1 MSWMAGASR
10 PSSSGRGGDGAGD
23 GVPPKCFVVAA
34 KSKSSLTTLGEVTP
48 VTQDSA
54 SNSEISS
61 FSSSFF
67 PYKKIDR
74 FSLKFKT
81 VY

>member
-10 PSSSGRGGDGAGD
+10 PSSSGRGGDEGSE
-23 GVPPKCFVVAA
+23 GVPPKYFVLAA

-67 PYKKIDR
+67 LYNKKTD
-74 FSLKFKT
+74 LA
-81 VY
+81 